1 MGTKYALTVL
11 AVTCALL
18 APTAAGACQSHDLNS
33 ARSATKAY
41 RNIDTAVA
49 AGYGLL
55 TDAAKIA
62 CIDKPGAGG
71 MGIHYVKGSLVG
83 DGAVYAPT
91 PEALV
96 YEPTKN
102 GKLSL
107 VALEYVVFQD
117 AWDKAHTSKPSLFG
131 RHFMLVP
138 AGNRYGLPAFY
149 ELHVWIWKK
158 NPSGMFNDWNP
169 RVSCAS
175 AK

>member
-1 MGTKYALTVL
+1 MGTKYML
-11 AVTCALL
+11 AVLTLACALL
-18 APTAAGACQSHDLNS
+18 APAAAAACVSGDLS
-33 ARSATKAY
+33 AARSDTKAY

-49 AGYGLL
+49 DGYGLL

-62 CIDKPGAGG
+62 CIDKPGVGG

-107 VALEYVVFQD
+107 AAVEYVVFQD
-117 AWDKAHTSKPSLFG
+117 AWDKAHSSKPSLFG
-131 RHFMLVP
+131 RKFTLVP

-149 ELHVWIWKK
+149 ELHVWLWKK
-158 NPSGMFNDWNP
+158 NKSGMFSDWNP
-169 RVSCAS
+169 RVSCPAP
-175 AK
+175 

>member
-11 AVTCALL
+11 VVACALL
-18 APTAAGACQSHDLNS
+18 APAAAAACESDDLS
-33 ARSATKAY
+33 TARSATKAY
-41 RNIDTAVA
+41 RDIDTAVA

-62 CIDKPGAGG
+62 CIDKPGVGA

-83 DGAVYAPT
+83 DGAVYALT

-102 GKLSL
+102 GKLRL

-117 AWDKAHTSKPSLFG
+117 AWDKAHSSKPSLFG
-131 RHFMLVP
+131 QKFTLVP

-149 ELHVWIWKK
+149 ELHVWLWKK
-158 NPSGMFNDWNP
+158 NPSGMFSDWNP
-169 RVSCAS
+169 RVSCA
-175 AK
+175 AA